1 MIKFLKARQI
11 FDSRKNPTVE
21 VVLKTDKGVF
31 CASCPSGASTGKNEA
46 VVLDSKTALENVN
59 KIIAPRLIGKDET
72 EQREID
78 TFLIKLDGTKNKR
91 NLGANAILPVSMA
104 VCRAGAKAMSL
115 PLYKYI
121 SNCSTL
127 GVEHIG
133 VEHIKRLPK
142 PCFNIINGG
151 AHAAN
156 RLDVQ
161 EFMIIPQEKSFRAN
175 LKIGKVIFKRLKKKI
190 KKTLGK
196 DSIIL
201 GDEGGFAPKISDPES
216 ALMLIS
222 DTFGKYEVKIG
233 IDAAA
238 TQFYKNGKYILNK
251 KKMGKEDLLEY
262 YSGLAGKY
270 PFAFIEDPYA
280 ETDSRGFE
288 KITKEIGKKIA
299 VIGDD
304 FLTTNMERIKKA
316 RRNKACNGVII
327 KLNQIGTITETLEA
341 VALAKEYGWKIIVSH
356 RSGETTDDF
365 IADLAVGVGADYIK
379 SGAPSKPERLI
390 KYKRLVKIE
399 RELVRS
405 RKS

>member
-21 VVLKTDKGVF
+21 VVLRTDKGVF
-31 CASCPSGASTGKNEA
+31 CASCPSGASTGRNEA
-46 VVLDSKTALENVN
+46 AVLESEIAIKNIN
-59 KIIAPRLIGKDET
+59 QIISPRLIGQNELNQK
-72 EQREID
+72 EID
-78 TFLIKLDGTKNKR
+78 NFLIKLDGTKNKR

-104 VCRAGAKAMSL
+104 VCRAGAKSAKL

-121 SNCSTL
+121 SEICGGPFSA
-127 GVEHIG
+127 GF
-133 VEHIKRLPK
+133 PK

-161 EFMIIPQEKSFRAN
+161 EFMIIPQEKSFREN

-216 ALMLIS
+216 ALILIL

-233 IDAAA
+233 IDIAA

-270 PFAFIEDPYA
+270 PLVFIEDPYA
-280 ETDSRGFE
+280 ETDSEGFE

-356 RSGETTDDF
+356 RSGETVDDF
-365 IADLAVGVGADYIK
+365 IADLAVGIGADYIK
-379 SGAPSKPERLI
+379 SGAPSKPERLA
-390 KYKRLVKIE
+390 KYKRLVRIE
-399 RELVRS
+399 KELR
-405 RKS
+405 R